1 MESGLASLDHPQEK
15 VVTIFRLKF
24 LFDLRD
30 FSTHIVRG
38 KQHEIVQD
46 WRIPRKEGRS
56 STPLSTP
63 PLLASRL
70 LLLLAFATTSLSTQR
85 RIIGENTSKKTKKSP
100 PKCPANPTFL
110 RTSKNQTLI
119 RLFKECQPRY

>member
-1 MESGLASLDHPQEK
+1 MESGLASLDHPKEK

-63 PLLASRL
+63 PLL